1 MVLADMIVFIS
12 VVLMMT
18 AACNNNKKFTPN
30 DNHSTLVELNL
41 RREKQYFTFIP
52 KGLF

>member
-30 DNHSTLVELNL
+30 DNNHSTLVELNL
-41 RREKQYFTFIP
+41 RREKQ
-52 KGLF
+52 